1 MQSELNQWI
10 EKGYSV
16 TNASIRF
23 IVAWKPK
30 DAPKEEPDTDVIL
43 ADLHLVKTNN

>member
-1 MQSELNQWI
+1 MQGELNQWI
-10 EKGYSV
+10 EKGYGV

-23 IVAWKPK
+23 IVAWKSK
-30 DAPKEEPDTDVIL
+30 DAPKEEPDTAVIL